1 MKIKD
6 GFVTKAIAGTDVV
19 MPIGDNMVSFG
30 SVITLNE
37 TGVFLWQKLQEET
50 TQEKLVSEMLKEY
63 NVDEATAES
72 DVAEFVNKLQEV
84 GLLV

>member
-6 GFVTKAIAGTDVV
+6 GFVMKSIAGTDVV

-72 DVAEFVNKLQEV
+72 DGAEFVNKLQEV

>member
-6 GFVTKAIAGTDVV
+6 GFVMKSIAGTDVV

-72 DVAEFVNKLQEV
+72 DVAEFVNKLHEV

>member
-6 GFVTKAIAGTDVV
+6 GFVMKSIAGTDVV

-63 NVDEATAES
+63 NVDEATAKS

-84 GLLV
+84 GVLV

>member
-6 GFVTKAIAGTDVV
+6 GFVMKSIAGTDVV
-19 MPIGDNMVSFG
+19 VPTGSNTVSFG

-37 TGVFLWQKLQEET
+37 TGVFLWQKLQEEI
-50 TQEKLVSEMLKEY
+50 TQEQLVSAMLEEY
-63 NVDEATAES
+63 NIDEATAKN
-72 DVAEFVNKLQEV
+72 DVAEFIDKLQEV

>member
-6 GFVTKAIAGTDVV
+6 GFMMKSIAGTDVV
-19 MPIGDNMVSFG
+19 VPTGSNTVSFG

-37 TGVFLWQKLQEET
+37 TGVFLWQKLQEEI
-50 TQEKLVSEMLKEY
+50 TQEQLVSAMLEEY
-63 NVDEATAES
+63 NIDEATAKN
-72 DVAEFVNKLQEV
+72 DVAEFIIKLQEV

>member
-6 GFVTKAIAGTDVV
+6 GFVMKSIAGTDVV